1 MLKNPHQAVSS
12 HEYFVE
18 YSLCKVWSRWFR
30 IPRSADLQE
39 DCQILLG
46 GRHSVATIVF
56 PRRRVCDDPS
66 PRHHVTGH
74 QFTHMVLE
82 SLINGIS
89 IAKPRCQPLTTN
101 IGAEADRH
109 PEPVRIPYHDIR
121 TGLVY
126 SAQPFN
132 RSRVGR
138 GTKILVS
145 QYCPNRKAWCS
156 RLFVHLIEDR
166 CDVPLC
172 MCRVNLTR

>member
-1 MLKNPHQAVSS
+1 MSDNNIEHYLTLQYSICKNFGTRNLASCHNLPGNEPEWAGSKMLKNPHQAVSS

-66 PRHHVTGH
+66 PCHHVTGH

-109 PEPVRIPYHDIR
+109 PEPVRTVPWYKDWFSLLC
-121 TGLVY
+121 TTV
-126 SAQPFN
+126 
-132 RSRVGR
+132 VG
-138 GTKILVS
+138 TS
-145 QYCPNRKAWCS
+145 
-156 RLFVHLIEDR
+156 
-166 CDVPLC
+166 
-172 MCRVNLTR
+172 